1 VVQWNSGA
9 VVQIRWIMGL
19 AISPSL
25 QSLAFQKGTE
35 TRPVVYALSLRTGA
49 GEDPPEHRLLGHWQY
64 LVDHVEARLDNRS
77 HSIVVLNDDHVADEQ
92 IFCGNLPFV
101 ALVELFKVL
110 VLP

>member
-1 VVQWNSGA
+1 MIPVTAVLSGVLVCEA
-9 VVQIRWIMGL
+9 VC
-19 AISPSL
+19 
-25 QSLAFQKGTE
+25 
-35 TRPVVYALSLRTGA
+35 ALLVDKDCPQPLLCAQLKEPLTLPNVPYEFRLRRHS
-49 GEDPPEHRLLGHWQY
+49 HRLP
-64 LVDHVEARLDNRS
+64 ENRS